1 MCSVACET
9 GGVAVPVC
17 LALRYGAEL
26 GVAAGV
32 SSSYTLIMKCVLQ
45 C

>member
-1 MCSVACET
+1 MCSVACKTSE
-9 GGVAVPVC
+9 VAVPVC
-17 LALRYGAEL
+17 LAQRYGAKL

-32 SSSYTLIMKCVLQ
+32 SSSYMLIMKCVPQ